1 MLQQKNAGQKNGGRM
16 LQQKN
21 AGQKNGGR
29 MLQQKNAGQ
38 KNEDQR
44 IVIAVF
50 LPGIF
55 LLSLVCVSVEAGFEN
70 AP

>member
-1 MLQQKNAGQKNGGRM
+1 M